1 VSDKAKAIVWDY
13 YQPKEWGAPIITV
26 SALAD
31 AANDHGGGISTSI
44 PELAEKTRQSDR
56 AVQKQLRRL
65 EQTGLLSCVE
75 KTVGG
80 AGYTNQYQINLAL
93 MVAEKKGEPGSPLTV
108 NGVHPYLVNNP
119 EPRSP
124 LSERTNKEVLQDLF
138 VEDVSTFTLSQGAE
152 DRRLAEWMLKG
163 LRALNPKHGEP
174 SWQTWCR
181 DIRLMRDREKRTRR
195 EIAELFAWANADPFW
210 QANILSPGTLRR
222 QWDKLEIQRMRK
234 GGNGRGGQAA
244 STALDKSCYRL
255 KNGDRCGKPG
265 EFSISAHPDAPWVCR
280 ECNLEIEQERAGG
293 QA

>member
-65 EQTGLLSCVE
+65 EQSGLLSCVE

-80 AGYTNQYQINLAL
+80 AGYTNQYQLNLAV
-93 MVAEKKGEPGSPLTV
+93 MVSGNKGEPRSPLTV
-108 NGVHPYLVNNP
+108 NGVHPYLPNNP

-124 LSERTNKEVLQDLF
+124 LSEHTNKEVLQDLF
-138 VEDVSTFTLSQGAE
+138 VEDVSTFALSQGAE
-152 DRRLAEWMLKG
+152 DRRLAEWMFKA
-163 LRALNPKHGEP
+163 LRKLNPKHGTP

-181 DIRLMRDREKRTRR
+181 DIRLTRDREKRTRR

-210 QANILSPGTLRR
+210 QANVLSPGTLRR

-234 GGNGRGGQAA
+234 AGIGRGGQAGPVA
-244 STALDKSCYRL
+244 IDKSCSNPI
-255 KNGDRCGKPG
+255 NGERCGKPG
-265 EFSISAHPDAPWVCR
+265 AFSVSAHPDAPWVCR
-280 ECNLEIEQERAGG
+280 DCKVEIDEKRAGG